1 MQTTLSAGR
10 AGGLAARRALSACWH
25 LSAYLL
31 TRFAAAR
38 TRQILGD
45 LDDRILEDI
54 GLERTD
60 INGLADRIA
69 ESRLRRRP

>member
-10 AGGLAARRALSACWH
+10 AGGLALRRALGACRH
-25 LSAYLL
+25 AADLL
-31 TRFAAAR
+31 LARFAAAR
-38 TRQILGD
+38 TRQILGE

-60 INGLADRIA
+60 IHGLADRIA
-69 ESRLRRRP
+69 HDRYRRRP

>member
-10 AGGLAARRALSACWH
+10 AGGLAARRAFGACRQ
-25 LSAYLL
+25 AANFLL

-38 TRQILGD
+38 TRQILGE

-60 INGLADRIA
+60 INGLADRIV
-69 ESRLRRRP
+69 EGRMRRRP

>member
-1 MQTTLSAGR
+1 MHITLSAGR
-10 AGGLAARRALSACWH
+10 AGGLAARRALGACRQ
-25 LSAYLL
+25 AANFLL
-31 TRFAAAR
+31 ARFAAAR
-38 TRQILGD
+38 TRQILGE

-69 ESRLRRRP
+69 ENRLRRRP